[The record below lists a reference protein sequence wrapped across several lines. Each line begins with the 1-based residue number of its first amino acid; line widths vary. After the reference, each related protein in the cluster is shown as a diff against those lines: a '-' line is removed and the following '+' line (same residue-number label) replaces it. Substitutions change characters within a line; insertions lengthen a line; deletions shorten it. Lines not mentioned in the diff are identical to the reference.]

1 MVINL
6 VDTYFK
12 EAKTMVTLIIG
23 KKGTG
28 KTKKLITLANDA
40 VEASNGNVVVIE
52 KGSKLT
58 YDVTHKARLIDTEQY
73 SISGYD
79 AFFGFLSGLCA
90 GNYDVTDVLIDSTL
104 KIGGQDFSAFSDF
117 IQKIN
122 VLAAKTETKFTFLVS
137 ADAKELPESLDA
149 ISVKI

>member
-1 MVINL
+1 MV
-6 VDTYFK
+6 K
-12 EAKTMVTLIIG
+12 LIVG

-28 KTKKLITLANDA
+28 KTKKLISLANDA

-73 SISGYD
+73 SISGYE

-90 GNYDVTDVLIDSTL
+90 GNYDVTDVLVDSTF
-104 KIGGQDFSAFSDF
+104 KIGGQNIDEFSAF
-117 IQKIN
+117 IEKIN
-122 VLAAKTETKFTFLVS
+122 ALAAKTETQFTFLVS
-137 ADAKELPESLDA
+137 ADESELPTSLA
-149 ISVKI
+149 AVSEKI

>member
-1 MVINL
+1 MV
-6 VDTYFK
+6 K
-12 EAKTMVTLIIG
+12 LIVG

-28 KTKKLITLANDA
+28 KTKKLITLANEA
-40 VEASNGNVVVIE
+40 VENSNGNVVVIE

-73 SISGYD
+73 SINGYD

-90 GNYDVTDVLIDSTL
+90 GNYDVTDVLVDSTL
-104 KIGGQDFSAFSDF
+104 KIGGHDFAAFSDF
-117 IQKIN
+117 IEKVN
-122 VLAAKTETKFTFLVS
+122 VLAAKSETKFTFLVS

>member
-1 MVINL
+1 
-6 VDTYFK
+6 
-12 EAKTMVTLIIG
+12 MVTLIVG

-28 KTKKLITLANDA
+28 KTKKLINLTNEA
-40 VEASNGNVVVIE
+40 VENSNGNVIVIE

-73 SISGYD
+73 SITGFD

-90 GNYDVTDVLIDSTL
+90 GNYDLTDVLVDSTL
-104 KIGGQDFSAFSDF
+104 KIGGQDFVQFADF
-117 IQKIN
+117 IEKIN

-137 ADAKELPESLDA
+137 ADESELPKSLDA
-149 ISVKI
+149 VAVKI